1 MAKAQSLVERIF
13 LELRFGVLAA
23 HYLPGQIISKDQV
36 CEVYDCRAVMAAD
49 ALGAL
54 VAEGYLS
61 RHGRGEFTV
70 RTWTR
75 AEITDLYDMRAS
87 LEAIAAARA
96 AERASEAQI
105 SWLQSL
111 VGDAGDVSATNPD
124 DLERVTLSNLEF
136 HLEVRKMARIPRFA
150 EMSCLVLPNALHRL
164 IVWSQRGEDGEHSA
178 RTHRKIA
185 AAIAE
190 RSSSMARLLMRED
203 VYSSREAVLAAID
216 SLVASDAP
224 PVANIRRMDQTI
236 AINGRT
242 FGQGTREPAA
252 DGRTI
257 AFGAPLS

>member
-1 MAKAQSLVERIF
+1 M
-13 LELRFGVLAA
+13 LAA

-36 CEVYDCRAVMAAD
+36 CEVYKCRPVMAAD

-70 RTWTR
+70 RTWAR
-75 AEITDLYDMRAS
+75 AEIIDLYDMRAS

-96 AERASEAQI
+96 AERASDAQI
-105 SWLQSL
+105 SYLQGL
-111 VGDAGDVSATNPD
+111 VSDVRDLSPSDPD
-124 DLERVTLSNLEF
+124 DFERVTLSNLAF
-136 HLEVRKMARIPRFA
+136 HTEIRTMAAMPRLA
-150 EMSCLVLPNALHRL
+150 EMICLVLPNALHRR
-164 IVWSQRGEDGEHSA
+164 IVWAQRGEDAKHSA

-216 SLVASDAP
+216 SLVAHDAP
-224 PVANIRRMDQTI
+224 PVADIRRMDQTI
-236 AINGRT
+236 VIDGRS
-242 FGQGTREPAA
+242 FGLGTREPAA
-252 DGRTI
+252 DGRTF
-257 AFGAPLS
+257 AFGAPRS

>member
-1 MAKAQSLVERIF
+1 M
-13 LELRFGVLAA
+13 LAA

-36 CEVYDCRAVMAAD
+36 CEVYDCRPVMAAD

-54 VAEGYLS
+54 VAEGFLS

-111 VGDAGDVSATNPD
+111 VGNAGDVSATDPDDPD
-124 DLERVTLSNLEF
+124 DLERVTLSNLAF
-136 HLEVRKMARIPRFA
+136 HLEVRKMARIPRLA
-150 EMSCLVLPNALHRL
+150 EMTCLVLPNALHRL
-164 IVWSQRGEDGEHSA
+164 IVWSQHGEDGEHSA

-216 SLVASDAP
+216 GLAARDAP
-224 PVANIRRMDQTI
+224 PVANIHRMDQTI

-252 DGRTI
+252 DGRMIT
-257 AFGAPLS
+257 FGAPLS